1 MTHDALP
8 RESLFP
14 PGSRAVHFKRGL
26 ASPEAL
32 KKEPNL
38 YLYEI
43 VGIAEHTETG
53 EKLMVYRPL
62 YGEGGLYA
70 RPLAM
75 FLSEVD
81 RAKYPDSRQQY
92 RFEPYE

>member
-1 MTHDALP
+1 MSRA
-8 RESLFP
+8 SLFA
-14 PGSRAVHFKRGL
+14 PGGRAVHFKRFL
-26 ASPEAL
+26 APPEAL
-32 KKEPNL
+32 EREQSL

-43 VGIAEHTETG
+43 VGVAEHTETG

-70 RPLAM
+70 RPLAI

-81 RAKYPDSRQQY
+81 REKYPDSRQQY